1 MTKVMSQAADE
12 RHRYGQHYTPEAV
25 ARLLA
30 ALAVRS
36 AGDLVLDPSCGD
48 GRLLEQALRIKQFLD
63 LENGAR
69 RCNSEATAGGAAPE
83 SWPDQLFGLDRSAEA
98 IELAARSEARVFQ
111 ADFFDVEPGT
121 KLTAAINLPA
131 TFDSIVGNPP
141 YIRQELMGSVQKI
154 NIYDRLMRGTKQ
166 PRKRNSGRATG
177 ADPNGPDKLGTPY
190 LFPVDLEDPELFIP
204 KWSGRSDIYVY
215 FFAHAARFLKPG
227 GRLVFI
233 TASSWLDVGY
243 GTPLQE
249 FLLRNFRIVAILESA
264 VESFFENAS
273 VNTTIT
279 VLERE
284 SRAGCRDTNTV
295 RFVQLCAPLVDILGN
310 GVHAES
316 AVPKSPEVKAREF
329 AKWIEDARQGD
340 GGESLRVRTVEQG
353 ALLKPT
359 AASQPAASASPYI
372 GSKWGKYLR
381 ADDVF
386 FQIIERGA
394 GLRPLSQMADV
405 RFGVKTGANDFFY
418 LKQHDPTAGNESSS
432 EVFEMRRLDELASV
446 RRGMT
451 TGANEFFYLRL
462 VSTASDE
469 SPAPTMMEDG
479 AGRRH
484 MLEPAYLAPVIF
496 SLKEISG
503 ILLDGWK
510 PSRFFFRCSGSKL
523 DLQDTAALNYIQ
535 QGERDG
541 YNLRP
546 TCASREPWYA
556 LARDL
561 KPAPLIFPSKV
572 GERWIVAINKAGVYE
587 DKKLYGIMP
596 RGDVSIELL
605 AALMNSTWARY
616 YSEMTCR
623 QMTGAQA
630 IADIDVA
637 VAERILLPDPTMI
650 SDELQRRL
658 LSALGCLAAR
668 PIGSLFKEVE
678 LQDRRHLDEL
688 VLTAIGFDD
697 EGERGEVLNRLYH
710 AVSRLVRARISRST
724 AKSGAHRGE
733 PGPRNGG
740 AAPETYRR

>member
-1 MTKVMSQAADE
+1 MTKAIQQAADE
-12 RHRYGQHYTPEAV
+12 RHRYGQHYTPETV

-36 AGDLVLDPSCGD
+36 AGDLVFDPSCGD
-48 GRLLEQALRIKQFLD
+48 GRLLEQALRIKQSLD
-63 LENGAR
+63 AENVAR
-69 RCNSEATAGGAAPE
+69 RRNSEEKAGGAAPE
-83 SWPDQLFGLDRSAEA
+83 SRPCQVFGLDRSAEA
-98 IELAARSEARVFQ
+98 IELAARTGARVAQ
-111 ADFFDVEPGT
+111 ADFFDVEPGDRVT
-121 KLTAAINLPA
+121 PAIDLPA
-131 TFDSIVGNPP
+131 IFDSIVGNPP
-141 YIRQELMGSVQKI
+141 YIRQELMGSAQKV
-154 NIYDRLMRGTKQ
+154 NIYNRLMRRTKQ
-166 PRKRNSGRATG
+166 PRKRKSRQATG
-177 ADPNGPDKLGTPY
+177 TGPNEPDKLGTPS
-190 LFPVDLEDPELFIP
+190 LFPADLEDPELFIP

-279 VLERE
+279 LLERE
-284 SRAGCRDTNTV
+284 SRAGCRDTNAV
-295 RFVQLCAPLVDILGN
+295 RFVQLCAPLGEILGD
-310 GVHAES
+310 GLPAAEGEVS
-316 AVPKSPEVKAREF
+316 KSPQVKARMF
-329 AKWIEDARQGD
+329 ARWIEDARQGD
-340 GGESLRVRTVEQG
+340 GREVLRVRTVEQR
-353 ALLKPT
+353 ALLEPT
-359 AASQPAASASPYI
+359 AVGQRAASASPYI

-418 LKQHDPTAGNESSS
+418 LKNSSPPTADDSGAAG
-432 EVFEMRRLDELASV
+432 FEMRRLDEVASV

-451 TGANEFFYLRL
+451 TGANEFFYLKI
-462 VSTASDE
+462 VPIAPDQ
-469 SPAPTMMEDG
+469 SPAQTMMEDG
-479 AGRRH
+479 SGRRH
-484 MLEPAYLAPVIF
+484 LLESAYLAPVIF

-503 ILLDGWK
+503 ILLDGFK
-510 PSRFFFRCSGSKL
+510 PSRFFFRCSVSKL
-523 DLQDTAALNYIQ
+523 ELQDTAALNYIE

-596 RGDVSIELL
+596 RGEVSIELL

-616 YSEMTCR
+616 YTEMTCR

-650 SDELQRRL
+650 SGELQRRL

-678 LQDRRHLDEL
+678 LQDRRQLDEL
-688 VLTAIGFDD
+688 VLTAIGFND
-697 EGERGEVLNRLYH
+697 EGERGEVLETLYH
-710 AVSRLVRARISRST
+710 AVTRLVRARTARST
-724 AKSGAHRGE
+724 AKSG
-733 PGPRNGG
+733 
-740 AAPETYRR
+740 